1 MKYMDKSIEELHELL
16 IKGEVTSDDLVKE
29 SLEKSHEIQEKC
41 KLLDNS
47 IKMLRKTGSDYAKA
61 YTDYRVALAKE
72 LLVLKNDGY
81 AITLAGDIARGK
93 PEIAHL
99 KFEEISKEAIY
110 KANMES
116 INVLKLQIK
125 VLENQIEREFGGN
138 V

>member
-1 MKYMDKSIEELHELL
+1 MDLYNEL
-16 IKGEVTSDDLVKE
+16 
-29 SLEKSHEIQEKC
+29 QQKC

-47 IKMLRKTGSDYAKA
+47 IRMLRKTGSEYAKA

-72 LLVLKNDGY
+72 LLILKNDGY

-116 INVLKLQIK
+116 INALKLEIKIIQEQINK
-125 VLENQIEREFGGN
+125 EYGGN
-138 V
+138 E

>member
-1 MKYMDKSIEELHELL
+1 MDIYNELQ
-16 IKGEVTSDDLVKE
+16 
-29 SLEKSHEIQEKC
+29 EKSR
-41 KLLDNS
+41 LLDNS

-61 YTDYRVALAKE
+61 YTDYRIALAKE
-72 LLVLKNDGY
+72 LLLLKEEGY

-125 VLENQIEREFGGN
+125 ILENQIERELGGN
-138 V
+138 L

>member
-1 MKYMDKSIEELHELL
+1 MDLYNELM
-16 IKGEVTSDDLVKE
+16 
-29 SLEKSHEIQEKC
+29 EKC
-41 KLLDNS
+41 RLLDNS

-72 LLVLKNDGY
+72 LVKLKEEGY

-93 PEIAHL
+93 PDIAHL
-99 KFEEISKEAIY
+99 KYEEISKEAIY

-125 VLENQIEREFGGN
+125 IIQEQLNKEYGGVN
-138 V
+138 EG

>member
-1 MKYMDKSIEELHELL
+1 MDLYNEL
-16 IKGEVTSDDLVKE
+16 
-29 SLEKSHEIQEKC
+29 QEKC
-41 KLLDNS
+41 RLLDNS

-72 LLVLKNDGY
+72 LVKLKDEGY

-116 INVLKLQIK
+116 VNVLKLEIK
-125 VLENQIEREFGGN
+125 IIQEQLNKEWTNE
-138 V
+138 

>member
-1 MKYMDKSIEELHELL
+1 MDLYN
-16 IKGEVTSDDLVKE
+16 
-29 SLEKSHEIQEKC
+29 EIQEKC
-41 KLLDNS
+41 RLLDNS

-61 YTDYRVALAKE
+61 YSDYRIALAKE
-72 LLVLKNDGY
+72 LLILKNEGY

-116 INVLKLQIK
+116 INVLKLEIK
-125 VLENQIEREFGGN
+125 IIQNQIDKEWGN
-138 V
+138 IK

>member
-1 MKYMDKSIEELHELL
+1 MDIYNELQ
-16 IKGEVTSDDLVKE
+16 
-29 SLEKSHEIQEKC
+29 EKSR
-41 KLLDNS
+41 LLDNS

-61 YTDYRVALAKE
+61 YTDYRIALAKE
-72 LLVLKNDGY
+72 LLLLKEDGY

-125 VLENQIEREFGGN
+125 ILENQIERELGGN
-138 V
+138 L